1 VNGSTVR
8 IGIVGYGNWGPNL
21 ARVFS
26 AVSGC
31 TVAAICD
38 SNRERLHAASHQH
51 PAAELTTS
59 YDALVDDP
67 SIDSIVIAVPARSHF
82 AIAIAALQRG
92 KHVLVEK
99 PITRSVDEA
108 ARLIDEATR
117 RNLVLL
123 VDHTFLFS
131 PAVRKLR
138 EIIAGGILG
147 DIHYFHSVRANL
159 GVFREDVNV
168 FWDVALHDI
177 TILGHILNEKPM
189 ALEAVGVR
197 HTEGG
202 LASMGYLKVFFDSG
216 AIADITA
223 SWLSPRKIRRILIG
237 GSRRM
242 ICYDE
247 VEPHEK
253 VKLYNNCSVSDAQP
267 RQGDRQDSG
276 YRREDASVQ
285 PIDQVE
291 PLSLLA
297 QHFRDCINGAA
308 VPLCDGRAGLRTIEM
323 LTAVDR
329 SVAEDGRRVPVSV

>member
-1 VNGSTVR
+1 MRGSTVR

-26 AVSGC
+26 TVPGC
-31 TVAAICD
+31 AVAAICD
-38 SNRERLHAASHQH
+38 SDRERLSVASRQY

-59 YDALVDDP
+59 FDVLVDDP
-67 SIDSIVIAVPARSHF
+67 SIDSIVIAAPAKIHF
-82 AIAIAALQRG
+82 AFAMAALQRG

-138 EIIAGGILG
+138 ELIAEGILG
-147 DIHYFHSVRANL
+147 EIHYFHSIRANL
-159 GVFREDVNV
+159 GVFRDDVNV

-189 ALEAVGVR
+189 ALSAVGVR

-216 AIADITA
+216 TIAHIAA

-237 GSRRM
+237 GSRKM

-247 VEPHEK
+247 VEPKEK
-253 VKLYNNCSVSDAQP
+253 VKVYDNCSVPGAHLP
-267 RQGDRQDSG
+267 QGERRDSCF
-276 YRREDASVQ
+276 RRGDASVQ
-285 PIDQVE
+285 PIDQAE
-291 PLSLLA
+291 PLGLLA
-297 QHFRDCINGAA
+297 QHFRDCVNGAA
-308 VPLCDGRAGLRTIEM
+308 VPLSDGHAGLRAIQM

-329 SVAEDGRRVPVSV
+329 SVADGGRRVPVSV

>member
-1 VNGSTVR
+1 VKDSTVR

-21 ARVFS
+21 ARAFS
-26 AVSGC
+26 AVPGC

-38 SNRERLHAASHQH
+38 SNRERLQAASSRY
-51 PAAELTTS
+51 PAAKLTTS
-59 YDALVDDP
+59 YDALVNAP
-67 SIDSIVIAVPARSHF
+67 SIHSIVIAAPARIHF
-82 AIAIAALQRG
+82 DCAMAALQRG

-108 ARLIDEATR
+108 TRLINEATR

-138 EIIAGGILG
+138 EMIAGGILG
-147 DIHYFHSVRANL
+147 DIHHFHSVRANL
-159 GVFREDVNV
+159 GVFRDDVNV

-177 TILGHILNEKPM
+177 TILRHILNEKPT

-197 HTEGG
+197 CTEDG
-202 LASMGYLKVFFDSG
+202 LASMGHLKVFFDSG

-223 SWLSPRKIRRILIG
+223 SWLSPCKIRRILIS

-247 VEPHEK
+247 AEPREK
-253 VKLYNNCSVSDAQP
+253 VKLYDNCSASAAQP
-267 RQGDRQDSG
+267 RQGDRRASELRCG
-276 YRREDASVQ
+276 DASVQ
-285 PIDQVE
+285 PIDQAE

-297 QHFRDCINGAA
+297 QHFRDCVNGMA

-329 SVAEDGRRVPVSV
+329 SVAEGGRRVSVSG

>member
-1 VNGSTVR
+1 
-8 IGIVGYGNWGPNL
+8 
-21 ARVFS
+21 
-26 AVSGC
+26 
-31 TVAAICD
+31 
-38 SNRERLHAASHQH
+38 
-51 PAAELTTS
+51 
-59 YDALVDDP
+59 
-67 SIDSIVIAVPARSHF
+67 
-82 AIAIAALQRG
+82 
-92 KHVLVEK
+92 
-99 PITRSVDEA
+99 
-108 ARLIDEATR
+108 
-117 RNLVLL
+117 
-123 VDHTFLFS
+123 
-131 PAVRKLR
+131 VRKLR

>member
-1 VNGSTVR
+1 MNGSTVR

-26 AVSGC
+26 TVPGC

-38 SNRERLHAASHQH
+38 SNRERLRTASRQY
-51 PAAELTTS
+51 PTAELTTS
-59 YDALVDDP
+59 YDALVDAP
-67 SIDSIVIAVPARSHF
+67 SIDSIVIAAPARIHF
-82 AIAIAALQRG
+82 AFAMAALQRG

-138 EIIAGGILG
+138 EMIAGGILG
-147 DIHYFHSVRANL
+147 DIHYFHSIRANL
-159 GVFREDVNV
+159 GVFRDDVNV

-189 ALEAVGVR
+189 ALSAVGVR

-202 LASMGYLKVFFDSG
+202 LTSMGYLKVFFDSG
-216 AIADITA
+216 TIAHITA
-223 SWLSPRKIRRILIG
+223 SWLSPRKIRQIIIG

-247 VEPHEK
+247 VEPREK
-253 VKLYNNCSVSDAQP
+253 VKLYDNCSVPGVRP
-267 RQGDRQDSG
+267 RHGDRWDSG
-276 YRREDASVQ
+276 FRRGDASVQ
-285 PIDQVE
+285 PIDQAE
-291 PLSLLA
+291 PLGLLA
-297 QHFRDCINGAA
+297 QHFRDCVNGAA
-308 VPLCDGRAGLRTIEM
+308 VPHCDGRAGLRTIEM

-329 SVAEDGRRVPVSV
+329 SVADGGRLVPISG